1 MIYNKVDCPM
11 CLNSSGIKPFVYPH
25 RSQVCEDC
33 NGSGKVSKTKFKK
46 LKAIYGD
53 LING

>member
-11 CLNSSGIKPFVYPH
+11 CLNSSGFKPFMGGG
-25 RSQVCEDC
+25 QKCEDC
-33 NGSGKVSKTKFKK
+33 DGTGKISKTKFKK
-46 LKAIYGD
+46 LKSTYGD